1 MKKGSL
7 EGRGGGGGGGERAL
21 QPILEALKMAK
32 RSPP

>member
-7 EGRGGGGGGGERAL
+7 EGRGGGGGERAL